1 MKTVHLLKTIRRCK
15 VCQGRWKAQL
25 LLACH
30 FLHPANIRETVG
42 KAWRCSLGTECPTS
56 GSRVQLQVWET
67 HREAVLP
74 RLWLENREQEH
85 VSKEQRMRL
94 PDTHTPSFPSGVNRN
109 MEHMGARK

>member
-1 MKTVHLLKTIRRCK
+1 MPRKM
-15 VCQGRWKAQL
+15 
-25 LLACH
+25 
-30 FLHPANIRETVG
+30 E
-42 KAWRCSLGTECPTS
+42 GTAPPRMSFSAPRQHQRDCGQSMEVLPWYRVPDS
-56 GSRVQLQVWET
+56 GSCVQLQVWET
-67 HREAVLP
+67 HRGAVLP